1 MSQLTPCDNE
11 QLYYVVICFRDMIP
25 ETRALPVVVIA
36 SSSHGAWQLQFKYP
50 TDAPLLNSN
59 TRTKLH
65 LPSEADGHER
75 SLVPWFPLPNT
86 ILSVSLRVKGGKRT
100 HEKLNIHQIVL
111 FCVNVSPQWQW
122 PGWTVVWCRQLIET
136 HSRVSTGVQVSDPRH
151 WHWSG
156 PVDTVVTLPSTWSL
170 VSCQLWWKRG
180 DVVRSLSHS
189 CSRTF
194 ETVLAPRR

>member
-1 MSQLTPCDNE
+1 MQLP
-11 QLYYVVICFRDMIP
+11 
-25 ETRALPVVVIA
+25 
-36 SSSHGAWQLQFKYP
+36 FKYP

-75 SLVPWFPLPNT
+75 SRPWFPGYIPLPVT

-111 FCVNVSPQWQW
+111 FCVNVSPQW

-151 WHWSG
+151 WHWSRL
-156 PVDTVVTLPSTWSL
+156 VDIVVTLPNIWSL
-170 VSCQLWWKRG
+170 VSCQLCWKRG
-180 DVVRSLSHS
+180 DFVRRLSH
-189 CSRTF
+189 CCFRTF
-194 ETVLAPRR
+194 ETGRVLPGGKLVNDYHSSQCLYRL